1 MLVVIFDQIASF
13 FKRLEEHTKVPMT
26 DAMKD
31 IMIKIMVEVL
41 EVFAIMTKEIK
52 QSRASESILDDIF
65 PVLTEAQRGSSRNFS
80 RH

>member
-1 MLVVIFDQIASF
+1 
-13 FKRLEEHTKVPMT
+13 MT

-52 QSRASESILDDIF
+52 QSRASESIPDDRF
-65 PVLTEAQRGSSRNFS
+65 PVLTELREVPQEIFQDISGNEGYRRGVEQT
-80 RH
+80 